1 MNISVNA
8 LCKSFGDKCV
18 LDNVSLE
25 LYQGIYLLTGASGC
39 GKTTFLRIL
48 SGLEKADSG
57 DIPKCKVSF
66 MFQEARLFPWLNAIE
81 NIVRIS
87 ECNEKEALE
96 LLNILKLSGNE
107 KKYPHELSGGMQR
120 RVALARTLARKAE
133 LYLFDEPLAG
143 LDAVLQCEVCNVIKQ
158 VLPKSSVAIM
168 VSHETDEPA
177 KIADTFLRLEDGFIK

>member
-18 LDNVSLE
+18 LDNVSLILHE
-25 LYQGIYLLTGASGC
+25 GIYLLTGASGC
-39 GKTTFLRIL
+39 GKTTFLRVL

-57 DIPKCKVSF
+57 DITKCNVSF

-81 NIVRIS
+81 NIVRVS
-87 ECNEKEALE
+87 ECSEKEAQE
-96 LLNILKLSGNE
+96 LLVMLKLGGNE
-107 KKYPHELSGGMQR
+107 RKYPHELSGGMQR

-143 LDAVLQCEVCNVIKQ
+143 LDTELQREVCCVIKLM
-158 VLPKSSVAIM
+158 LPKSAVALI

-177 KIADTFLRLEDGFIK
+177 KIANTFLRLENGLIK

>member
-25 LYQGIYLLTGASGC
+25 LHQGIYLLTGASGC

-57 DIPKCKVSF
+57 DITKCKVSF
-66 MFQEARLFPWLNAIE
+66 MFQEARLFPWLNSIE

-87 ECNEKEALE
+87 ECSEQEAFK
-96 LLNILKLSGNE
+96 LLNIFKLSGNE

-143 LDAVLQCEVCNVIKQ
+143 LDAALQCEVCNVIKQ
-158 VLPKSSVAIM
+158 VLPKSSVSIM

-177 KIADTFLRLEDGFIK
+177 KIADTFLRLENGLIK